1 MSVEAPEG
9 VPDVVP
15 VLEGVALGMPK
26 GGDGTVAAA
35 VPAVSAVGAGVVG
48 AGALGEGVRGGAG
61 EGEAGVLALPLGLAV
76 EDVLAEARRARED
89 EGGGEGVV
97 ANSALLHCPAL
108 HARPAAQAAGTLS

>member
-1 MSVEAPEG
+1 
-9 VPDVVP
+9 
-15 VLEGVALGMPK
+15 LEGVALGMPK

-48 AGALGEGVRGGAG
+48 AGALGEGVRGGAGRLGAAG